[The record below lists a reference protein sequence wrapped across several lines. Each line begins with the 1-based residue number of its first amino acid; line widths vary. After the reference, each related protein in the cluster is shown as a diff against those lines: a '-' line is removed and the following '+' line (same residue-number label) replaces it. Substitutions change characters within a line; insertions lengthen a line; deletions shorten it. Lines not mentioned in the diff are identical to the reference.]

1 MSKDCENFL
10 GHLNRNN
17 PPKDLLDRI
26 FFRINKEQ
34 RKRVL
39 RARIVSFGSISII
52 AAVVLVFSL
61 GELQKEIAQSGF
73 TNFISILFS
82 DWGIVSIYWKEFAIS
97 LLESMPIFGI
107 AAVLG
112 SILLFLASLKIFT
125 RDIRT
130 ISAQPSII
138 KAV

>member
-82 DWGIVSIYWKEFAIS
+82 DWGVISVYWKEFAIS
-97 LLESMPIFGI
+97 ILESMPIFGM
-107 AAVLG
+107 AAFLG
-112 SILLFLASLKIFT
+112 SIFLFLASLKIFT
-125 RDIRT
+125 RDIRA